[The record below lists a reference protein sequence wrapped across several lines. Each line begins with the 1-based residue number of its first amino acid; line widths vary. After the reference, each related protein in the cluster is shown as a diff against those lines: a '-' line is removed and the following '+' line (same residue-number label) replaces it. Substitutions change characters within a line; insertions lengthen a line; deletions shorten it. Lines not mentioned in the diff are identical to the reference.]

1 MAAQSY
7 LIFGLRGAR
16 YAMDISVIHETLWL
30 PELTPVEEAPDPIAG
45 LLNLRGEIVPV
56 IDLERRFGY
65 ASRKFLRSDKVI
77 VFDHEARTMGIVV
90 ESLHDVV
97 ELDPGQIRE
106 VPDYGMAGPSDGHFV
121 SGVAKVLGGLVSL
134 INLDA
139 LVGDPVVDL
148 TTPGDSRRLPSPNR
162 EFYPEGESETR
173 HIFETRAAGYRQCG
187 VVQDAQN
194 LLALAV
200 VRLGGEDL
208 AIEMKGIVEFIDIRS
223 ITPVPRSP
231 DHIAGLMNFRG
242 EVITVLNIAASHH
255 PTANRVQ
262 SKKAAVLRLDG
273 GLAAVLLDDV
283 LDVLYV
289 SPGDL
294 GPVPSG
300 LLSES
305 HTHLR
310 GTLSYGGK
318 LLSVSDLPQVLN
330 GEDWSVQK

>member
-1 MAAQSY
+1 
-7 LIFGLRGAR
+7 
-16 YAMDISVIHETLWL
+16 MDISVVHETLWL

-56 IDLERRFGY
+56 IDLEWRFGY

-77 VFDHEARTMGIVV
+77 VFDHEGRTMGIVV
-90 ESLHDVV
+90 EALYDVT
-97 ELDPGQIRE
+97 ELEPEQIRE
-106 VPDYGMAGPSDGHFV
+106 VPDYGMVGPSDGYFV
-121 SGVAKVLGGLVSL
+121 SGVAEAMGGLVSL
-134 INLDA
+134 IDIDA
-139 LVGDPVVDL
+139 LVGDPVVNL
-148 TTPGDSRRLPSPNR
+148 TTPGASQRLPSPNR
-162 EFYPEGESETR
+162 EFFPEADPEIR
-173 HIFETRAAGYRQCG
+173 RLFAQRAAGYRQSG
-187 VVQDAQN
+187 VERDAQN
-194 LLALAV
+194 LMALAV

-208 AIEMKGIVEFIDIRS
+208 AIEMKGIVEFTDIRS

-242 EVITVLNIAASHH
+242 EVITLLDIAASHH
-255 PTANRVQ
+255 PLANRVQ

-305 HTHLR
+305 HTHLK

-318 LLSVSDLPQVLN
+318 LLSLLDLPQILN
-330 GEDWSVQK
+330 GEDWSLQK